1 MLSNPAGLASL
12 GSGSASDLS
21 LSFNSLLDTSYL
33 GYAAFGQGLGGS
45 GVLGA
50 DVVYFSQQAMTTYSG
65 IGLAQGSFQPADWSA
80 ALAYARRFDGFSVG
94 VEAKFIH
101 SALADVSGRSAAVDL
116 GAQAKS
122 VFLLL
127 SGGPVDLGA
136 YFSNLG
142 PPIKLGG
149 VSSPL
154 PFAAVAG
161 LLWHGA
167 PAFAEPSAASL
178 PWDLDA
184 GFDLHCP
191 VDLAPYAALGLEAG
205 FRFDGQRRKAAV
217 RVGYNESSA
226 GVSGGY
232 SGLTA
237 GVGLDLQSFR
247 LDYAWAPF
255 GDLGMQN
262 RVTLALRVLACG
274 IGSGSPEHSEH
285 RRVDAAVGGQGLASE
300 FP

>member
-122 VFLLL
+122 VFLL